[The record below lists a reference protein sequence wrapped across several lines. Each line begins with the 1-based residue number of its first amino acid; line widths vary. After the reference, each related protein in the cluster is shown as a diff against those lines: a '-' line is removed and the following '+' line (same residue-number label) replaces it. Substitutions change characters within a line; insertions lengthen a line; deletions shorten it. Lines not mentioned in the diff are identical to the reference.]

1 MFKRLRR
8 RFGTLRWKLTWSYV
22 WISLVL
28 SLIINVVVFAAIL
41 GFTPIATAA
50 GMQTLMQEYVQ
61 DLRPVIAD
69 NSDPKTLQAVMR
81 TKFSE
86 ANLRRFATQS
96 SSGLQT
102 NVSVT
107 WTELDDAAF
116 LPTSTDPL
124 TKSTVILL
132 LDRDRMVLAGTYLAS
147 YPAGSAWRDPVIK
160 NRADIVDAAFANV
173 NNPRQLVATIEQR
186 IVMATPVRDEQGNVL
201 AVVYFRSNP
210 IPSDNNIALFFLSII
225 TIVSVIFTFII
236 NGLIGLIYG
245 WFVSRG
251 FTRRLNQLNQASAA
265 FATGHL
271 TTRISDESND
281 EIGQLGRQFNS
292 MAQQIETNVREL
304 RQLAER
310 NAALA
315 EQTGQ
320 LAIIEERNR
329 LARDLHDSVSQ
340 ELFSVTMLAAAA
352 HNLLPDQPDQAR
364 SHVEQL
370 NQMAQRA
377 LHEIRG
383 LIFALRPAALGD
395 QGLAPAL
402 RQLRDE
408 AQRRQGLTVDLNIT
422 GERRLPLE
430 HEQALYRITQ
440 ETLANVIKHSGV
452 HHARVDLEYADDQT
466 VLTISDAG
474 KGFDPNA
481 PRNAHS
487 LGLISINER
496 ATAVGGAV
504 HVQSEIEKGTSVVV
518 RIPRG

>member
-1 MFKRLRR
+1 MLKRFRR

-28 SLIINVVVFAAIL
+28 SIIINMIVVLLLFGL
-41 GFTPIATAA
+41 TPFATAA
-50 GMQTLMQEYVQ
+50 GTQALLQQYVQ
-61 DLRPVIAD
+61 DLRPVVANVD
-69 NSDPKTLQAVMR
+69 DAKTLQAVMQ
-81 TKFSE
+81 TKFSAE
-86 ANLRRFATQS
+86 NLRRFALQS
-96 SSGLQT
+96 ANGLQS

-107 WTELDDAAF
+107 LTDLDDAAF
-116 LPTSTDPL
+116 LPTASDPQI
-124 TKSTVILL
+124 TSTVILL
-132 LDRDRMVLAGTYLAS
+132 IDPNRAILAGTYPVS
-147 YPAGSAWRDPVIK
+147 YPVGSPWRDPAINNQADVVNAALANAK
-160 NRADIVDAAFANV
+160 NPN
-173 NNPRQLVATIEQR
+173 QLVKTIDQR
-186 IVMATPVRDEQGNVL
+186 MVMAAPVLDQQNRVL
-201 AVVYFRSNP
+201 AVVYLRSNP
-210 IPSDNNIALFFLSII
+210 MPSNTKTALFFLTFIL
-225 TIVSVIFTFII
+225 IVSMVTTLIL
-236 NGLIGLIYG
+236 NGIIGLIYG

-271 TTRISDESND
+271 TTRITDESND

-466 VLTISDAG
+466 LLTISDAG
-474 KGFDPNA
+474 KGFDPTA

-518 RIPRG
+518 RIPRV